1 SWSAWGRCCWSWRRC
16 DAARQRWRG
25 GGGAAILTAGHRK
38 VQEVMSAQVTLT
50 LPDDI
55 LRRAE
60 TLAHRVR
67 RPVEDVLAETIAL
80 SLKPLGA
87 GAGGE
92 RPAAEWSDED
102 VLTAADATLAA
113 ADDRRLRE
121 LLGRQQAGALTA
133 SEQSDL
139 TALMQRYQ
147 DGLLRKARA
156 LREA

>member
-1 SWSAWGRCCWSWRRC
+1 
-16 DAARQRWRG
+16 
-25 GGGAAILTAGHRK
+25 
-38 VQEVMSAQVTLT
+38 MSAQVTLT

-60 TLAHRVR
+60 TLAHRVG

-80 SLKPLGA
+80 SLKPLGT
-87 GAGGE
+87 GAGE
-92 RPAAEWSDED
+92 CPAAEWSDED
-102 VLTAADATLAA
+102 VLAAADATLTA
-113 ADDRRLRE
+113 ADDRRLSE
-121 LLGRQQAGALTA
+121 LLGRQQAGTLTP

-156 LREA
+156 LREAVRRGLREPLEP